1 VFWPG
6 GADLLGKTWTDESEL
21 ARNPVA
27 TSSVQGSRNAAPLFE
42 PVALYVSP
50 WPR

>member
-1 VFWPG
+1 MFWPG
-6 GADLLGKTWTDESEL
+6 GVDLPGKTWTDESEL
-21 ARNPVA
+21 ARNPVE
-27 TSSVQGSRNAAPLFE
+27 TSSVQVSWNAGVLLA